1 MKFTM
6 ILPILFF
13 ATSAVISHGQA
24 ESNKDHEDDECNQEN
39 KQKSLYLKNYYE
51 PSLDSD
57 PATEISTSIVA
68 TLVEPLREH
77 NKNGIYEATQIH
89 TRQADGRNGLGG
101 YFGVQWK
108 GTSSKADALLF
119 SIWDDEDEKAV
130 PLLTPNEEARNE
142 TNPGSPG
149 SLLEPTTLNE
159 FHLHND
165 YDSH

>member
-1 MKFTM
+1 MKCTM
-6 ILPILFF
+6 ILPILVFF
-13 ATSAVISHGQA
+13 TSAVISQGQA
-24 ESNKDHEDDECNQEN
+24 ESNNDPRDDDCNQEN

-108 GTSSKADALLF
+108 GQSTQADTLLF
-119 SIWDDEDEKAV
+119 SIWDEKDEKAI

-142 TNPGSPG
+142 TSPGSPR
-149 SLLEPTTLNE
+149 SLLEPTTLIE
-159 FHLHND
+159 VH
-165 YDSH
+165 